1 MTTQTKRTVDEE
13 SGPPVLA
20 RELLKTLMLEYEAM
34 KELESSIEGQ
44 LEALRTMKVDQLE
57 EQTLISSGLAEK
69 LKVLRRKREGQLRL
83 LSRFLNQK
91 DHASSLQETADA
103 LKDLDPVTSR
113 ELLSFRSRMLDLAGT
128 TKNRCS
134 DLEFSLQHALQMGQE
149 IIGLL
154 QLNET
159 STARVYTSNG
169 VPAQATQAHSLV
181 NQLG

>member
-113 ELLSFRSRMLDLAGT
+113 ELLSFRSRMLDL
-128 TKNRCS
+128 
-134 DLEFSLQHALQMGQE
+134 EFSLQHALQMGQE